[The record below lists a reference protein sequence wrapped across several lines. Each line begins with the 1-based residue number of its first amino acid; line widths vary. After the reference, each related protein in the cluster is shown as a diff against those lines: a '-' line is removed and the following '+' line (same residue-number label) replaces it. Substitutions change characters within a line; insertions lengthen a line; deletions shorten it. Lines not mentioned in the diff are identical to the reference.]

1 MSNVLKSSILF
12 DCNNSIIHFASLH
25 FGVSGLTFM
34 SNDDFDNMTD
44 AFVLLLRL
52 GLIALSSSLEFAG
65 VPALA
70 GSISFVLFV
79 LR

>member
-1 MSNVLKSSILF
+1 
-12 DCNNSIIHFASLH
+12 
-25 FGVSGLTFM
+25 M